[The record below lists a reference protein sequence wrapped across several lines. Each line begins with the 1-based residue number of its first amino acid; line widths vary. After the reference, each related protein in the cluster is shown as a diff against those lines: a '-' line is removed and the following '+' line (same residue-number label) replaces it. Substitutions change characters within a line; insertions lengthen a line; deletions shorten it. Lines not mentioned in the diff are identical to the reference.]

1 MLILFSIRYRDVKLN
16 ICKKIKS
23 IESEIMKIYPD
34 HSLIKKFTSLKD
46 ENEAQTLL
54 NSCRSVISNST
65 ENDFQFILDR
75 PALFEYLG
83 FSSLFENF
91 QKPSLENP
99 VFSSV
104 IEVLKLD
111 SDKEVIIYLFDQ
123 IFVECLTQVKAI
135 PQILPKALLEQIQS
149 RRDNTFFSA
158 EMDPFTAILRSFER
172 SLVGNVQET
181 VHDLTLYLAWDRMC
195 VYLAAIFDEP
205 SLKIQ
210 NGLEI
215 LHDCLIESFQHIL
228 GQGRTTPSFFRL
240 MEALYAYQMKD
251 ENLQKY
257 SATEWQL
264 LSQSVNVL
272 QPRDYLPDACYID
285 ARHAESEQKILT
297 FENHSLVSI
306 RLSLAHH
313 MIGKLQTAFPDW
325 KFSLLPLEIVCLK
338 ENADGFVID
347 NVICV

>member
-1 MLILFSIRYRDVKLN
+1 
-16 ICKKIKS
+16 
-23 IESEIMKIYPD
+23 MKIYPD
-34 HSLIKKFTSLKD
+34 HSLIRKFTSLKD
-46 ENEAQTLL
+46 KNEAQTLL
-54 NSCRSVISNST
+54 NACRSVISSSK
-65 ENDFQFILDR
+65 ESDFQFILDR

-83 FSSLFENF
+83 FSRLFQNF
-91 QKPSLENP
+91 QKPNLENS
-99 VFSSV
+99 VFASV

-111 SDKEVIIYLFDQ
+111 SDKEVITYLFDQ

-149 RRDNTFFSA
+149 RRDNSFFSP
-158 EMDPFTAILRSFER
+158 EEDPFSAILKSFER
-172 SLVGNVQET
+172 TLVGNAHET

-195 VYLAAIFDEP
+195 VYLAAIFDDP

-264 LSQSVNVL
+264 LSQSVSVL
-272 QPRDYLPDACYID
+272 QPREFLPDACYID
-285 ARHAESEQKILT
+285 ARYAENEQNVLT
-297 FENHSLVSI
+297 FENHSLVNI
-306 RLSLAHH
+306 RLSLAHY
-313 MIGKLQTAFPDW
+313 MIAKLKTAFPDW

-338 ENADGFVID
+338 ESAEGFAIE
-347 NVICV
+347 NVVCV